1 MKSTDNAIRA
11 KIVGSRFTQK
21 ELRMFKKKRQT
32 DDSFRKIN
40 KSDLHNIIHTSA
52 KRAFRDVVLAF
63 FAMLFLQI
71 PFITSAIIARNL
83 DFLFISVAFVFL
95 IYVIIYI
102 TAGIR
107 KMPVCAQFKL
117 VKLAI
122 SLIFTMHL

>member
-1 MKSTDNAIRA
+1 MKSTDNAVRA
-11 KIVGSRFTQK
+11 KIASNRFTRK
-21 ELRMFKKKRQT
+21 ELRMFKQKLQA
-32 DDSFRKIN
+32 DDSFRKVN

-83 DFLFISVAFVFL
+83 DLLFISVAFVFL

-107 KMPVCAQFKL
+107 KIPVCTQFKL

-122 SLIFTMHL
+122 SIIFTTYL